1 MTTVRKLV
9 DHMEELAQ
17 IEQNKKIKKY
27 NWQRRK
33 NQARNKTSKLGL

>member
-17 IEQNKKIKKY
+17 IDQNKKTKKY
-27 NWQRRK
+27 NRQQRK
-33 NQARNKTSKLGL
+33 NQARNKTRKIAL